1 MCVRPRNG
9 RSEAPRARSDPSAC
23 QLQTRRAEAARQ
35 QASKPDRNQQHGSA
49 ARAARSADIGTR
61 ARHGYSV
68 ADELADAQ
76 QGRRPTAGATEQA
89 AGVPACTTA
98 AWCRVRVCDLSAYC
112 SCFAIFFLFL
122 FPKYINTYII
132 TNMTLFLYHQYPYT
146 HAYIYGMFKR
156 TLIYRDT
163 LGKK

>member
-1 MCVRPRNG
+1 MNRINRIQEKG
-9 RSEAPRARSDPSAC
+9 DAC
-23 QLQTRRAEAARQ
+23 L
-35 QASKPDRNQQHGSA
+35 HGSV
-49 ARAARSADIGTR
+49 ARAARSVDIGTR

-76 QGRRPTAGATEQA
+76 QGRRPATGATEQA
-89 AGVPACTTA
+89 ASIPACTAA
-98 AWCRVRVCDLSAYC
+98 AWCWGMCVRLECVLRVLCN
-112 SCFAIFFLFL
+112 FFVFFF

-132 TNMTLFLYHQYPYT
+132 TNMAFFYHQYPYT
-146 HAYIYGMFKR
+146 HAYIYCMFKR